1 MMLSLDP
8 HFVAS
13 RAGGSVA
20 SIIGALGL
28 LLACMGIYG
37 TVSYTVTERTKEI
50 GIRMALGAR
59 KRQVLHLMM
68 IQGFRP
74 VFVGAVIGIVA
85 SIGISRVFAALL
97 FGFDPGDALLFFT
110 VTLSLGVVALFA
122 TYLPARR
129 AMQVDPQVA
138 LRHE

>member
-1 MMLSLDP
+1 M
-8 HFVAS
+8 
-13 RAGGSVA
+13 A
-20 SIIGALGL
+20 SIIGVLGL

-37 TVSYTVTERTKEI
+37 TVSYSVAERTKEI

-59 KRQVLHLMM
+59 KRQVLHLVM

-74 VFVGAVIGIVA
+74 VFMGGIIGVVS
-85 SIGISRVFAALL
+85 SIGVARIFASVL

-110 VTLSLGVVALFA
+110 VTLSLGVVALLA

-129 AMQVDPQVA
+129 AMLVDPQVA